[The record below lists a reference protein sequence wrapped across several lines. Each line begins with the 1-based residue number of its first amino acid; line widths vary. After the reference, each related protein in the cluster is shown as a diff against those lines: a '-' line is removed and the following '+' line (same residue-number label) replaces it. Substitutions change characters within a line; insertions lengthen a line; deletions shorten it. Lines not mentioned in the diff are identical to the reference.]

1 MNALSPLGWLYGVGS
16 SFRNALYDRG
26 IFRSHS
32 LGARTISIGNLTAGG
47 TGKTPLVA
55 LVAGRLAENREK
67 VCILTR
73 GYGRENPAERVVVSD
88 GQNILADARAGGDE
102 PVELAEKLIGKAIV
116 IADRDRVAAARWAI
130 QEFSPTVFVL
140 DDGFQHRR
148 AERDL
153 DIVCIDATDPFGGGR
168 SLPAG
173 RLRERPSNLDRA
185 DAAVLTRAEL
195 ADDLAALEWQ
205 VRQLAPKIEI
215 FHASYRT
222 REFKEI
228 GSQNTIDIA
237 ELRRSAAFAFCGLG
251 DPKNFFAQLEREGV
265 RLVGRKAFPDHHA
278 YTADDVRSVEASARS
293 AGAEVL
299 ITTAKDAVRLD
310 TSRLELKYLVAEID
324 VRITDDDRFRH
335 LIVSTLA

>member
-26 IFRSHS
+26 IFRSHN

-55 LVAGRLAENREK
+55 YIANLLSEDGEK

-73 GYGRENPAERVVVSD
+73 GYGRENTSDRVVVSD
-88 GQNILADARAGGDE
+88 GERVLVNARTGGDE
-102 PVELAEKLIGKAIV
+102 PAELAQKLLGKAVI
-116 IADRDRVAAARWAI
+116 IADRDRVAAARWAVN
-130 QEFSPTVFVL
+130 EFRPTVFLL

-148 AERDL
+148 AARDI
-153 DIVCIDATDPFGGGR
+153 DIVCIDATDPFGGGS

-185 DAAVLTRAEL
+185 DAAVLTRADL
-195 ADDLAALEWQ
+195 ADDLAALERQ

-215 FHASYRT
+215 FHASYLT
-222 REFKEI
+222 REFNEI

-251 DPKNFFAQLEREGV
+251 DPKNFFAQLGREGV

-278 YTADDVRSVEASARS
+278 YNADDVRGVEASARS

-310 TSRLELKYLVAEID
+310 TSRLELKCLVAEID